1 MKQLRRDITMKSNWK
16 YQPSDLPAGW
26 KYFTLDELIHSDTAD
41 RLGINN
47 TPTSEAV
54 SNINDLVTNVLD
66 RLRGEWGRP
75 IIVTSGYRCK
85 ELNAAVGG
93 THNSQHLKGQAADI
107 VSRDVKS
114 PEGTLLTPDQKAP
127 TGRPISD
134 DFEAFR
140 RFVLR
145 WCRDNEF
152 DQCIFEHSSD
162 SEWIHISYVEGGN
175 RRQMLYLNV

>member
-1 MKQLRRDITMKSNWK
+1 MT
-16 YQPSDLPAGW
+16 SDW

-41 RLGINN
+41 RLGIDNS
-47 TPTSEAV
+47 PTSEAV

-66 RLRGEWGRP
+66 NLRDGWGRP

-107 VSRDVKS
+107 VS
-114 PEGTLLTPDQKAP
+114 
-127 TGRPISD
+127 D

-140 RFVLR
+140 RFVRR
-145 WCRDNEF
+145 WCKDNEF

-162 SEWIHISYVEGGN
+162 SEWIHISYVEGRN
-175 RRQMLYLNV
+175 RRQVLDLNV

>member
-1 MKQLRRDITMKSNWK
+1 MKNNWK

-41 RLGINN
+41 RLGIDN
-47 TPTSEAV
+47 TPDGDVMEHLD
-54 SNINDLVTNVLD
+54 DLVTNVLD

-93 THNSQHLKGQAADI
+93 TRNSQHLKGQAADI
-107 VSRDVKS
+107 VS
-114 PEGTLLTPDQKAP
+114 
-127 TGRPISD
+127 D

-140 RFVLR
+140 RFVHR
-145 WCRDNEF
+145 WCKDNEF
-152 DQCIFEHSSD
+152 DQCIFEHGGGR
-162 SEWIHISYVEGGN
+162 EWIHISYVEGRN
-175 RRQMLYLNV
+175 RRQMLNLNV

>member
-1 MKQLRRDITMKSNWK
+1 MTSEWR

-41 RLGINN
+41 RLCIDN
-47 TPTSEAV
+47 TPTGDAID
-54 SNINDLVTNVLD
+54 NLDRLVTNVLD
-66 RLRGEWGRP
+66 NLRDGWGRP

-93 THNSQHLKGQAADI
+93 ACNSQHLKGQAADI
-107 VSRDVKS
+107 
-114 PEGTLLTPDQKAP
+114 
-127 TGRPISD
+127 ISD

-140 RFVLR
+140 RFVRR
-145 WCRDNEF
+145 WCKDNEF

-162 SEWIHISYVEGGN
+162 SEWIHISYVEGRN
-175 RRQMLYLNV
+175 RRQIIDLPVG

>member
-1 MKQLRRDITMKSNWK
+1 MKSKWK

-41 RLGINN
+41 RLGIDNS
-47 TPTSEAV
+47 PTSDA
-54 SNINDLVTNVLD
+54 IQCIDDLVTNVLD

-93 THNSQHLKGQAADI
+93 THYSQHLKGQAADI
-107 VSRDVKS
+107 VS
-114 PEGTLLTPDQKAP
+114 
-127 TGRPISD
+127 D

-140 RFVLR
+140 RFVRR
-145 WCRDNEF
+145 WCKDNEF

-162 SEWIHISYVEGGN
+162 SECIHISYVEGRN
-175 RRQMLYLNV
+175 RRQMLDLNV